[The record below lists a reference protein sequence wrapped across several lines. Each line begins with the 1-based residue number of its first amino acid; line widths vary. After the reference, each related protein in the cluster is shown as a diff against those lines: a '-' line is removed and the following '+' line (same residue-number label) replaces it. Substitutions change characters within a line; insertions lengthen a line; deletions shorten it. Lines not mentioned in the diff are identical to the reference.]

1 MMVYKSDEERIG
13 NLEEKIKKLE
23 AQKKQLQAKTR
34 EKERKERTR
43 RLIQIGAIMD
53 SMGINEIEIAEQF
66 KNHFLTNPKSK
77 EWLEKF
83 IASHKLKETQSNEN
97 NKAKDGLKD

>member
-1 MMVYKSDEERIG
+1 MMVYKSEEERIG

-53 SMGINEIEIAEQF
+53 SVGINSIEAA
-66 KNHFLTNPKSK
+66 
-77 EWLEKF
+77 EKF
-83 IASHKLKETQSNEN
+83 
-97 NKAKDGLKD
+97 KDHISSSEKFKDWLQNISK